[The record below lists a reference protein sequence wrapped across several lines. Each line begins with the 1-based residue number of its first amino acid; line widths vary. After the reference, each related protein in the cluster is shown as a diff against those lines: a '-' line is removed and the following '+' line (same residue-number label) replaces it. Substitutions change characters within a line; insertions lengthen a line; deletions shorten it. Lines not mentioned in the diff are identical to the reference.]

1 MRRLPGSHVPNI
13 RNRSSKQLGW
23 LCGLGC
29 KTIYRSMSKVQLQ
42 DIINN
47 EGDKKVKG
55 QSYWNARKELDRRA
69 KKTAK
74 KEGLE

>member
-13 RNRSSKQLGW
+13 RNRSSKHLGW
-23 LCGLGC
+23 LTGI
-29 KTIYRSMSKVQLQ
+29 KPVYRTMSGARLQ
-42 DIINN
+42 EIVNA
-47 EGDKKVKG
+47 EADKKTKG
-55 QSYWNARKELDRRA
+55 QSYWLARKELDRRA